1 MGSKDERKFENL
13 HKLVQILLDHPTG
26 LTKAEIAHRL
36 GVHRSTAGEYIDSLE
51 GINVPVYE
59 VSPNRF
65 TIDRDHYQVSISL
78 DMHESLALHLAT
90 RLLTTRTDK
99 HYPHAASALRKL
111 GVALEK
117 LAPLVSHHMK
127 RSADVLDG
135 DHRLRDSAF
144 LEVLETLT
152 RGWSRGKKV
161 KITHE
166 MGDGQIFPYLF
177 SPYFIEPYAIGHTM
191 HIIGLREPPGKIRTL
206 KIERIRTARLL
217 DESYAIPTSFDPR
230 VYLKDAWGIWIA
242 EGHPQL
248 IVLRFSPHVAKRVQE
263 TQWHYSQE
271 TQVQPDG
278 SVLWKAQVFE
288 WVEMLPWVRGWG
300 ADVEVI
306 EPKALRDKL
315 KREAQRL
322 AQVYKI
328 DLAEPPVKQFYAHSR
343 ENMEE
348 SNWQLLKDHL
358 MATGELAAEL
368 GHDSGVSQLAQLA
381 GILHDI
387 GKFSDEFQDRLR
399 GSKYPVDHATAG
411 AREVVTIFPGDPFAE
426 LLSYCIAGHHSG
438 LPDYGD
444 PTDLSTASTLL
455 ARREKKTLADY
466 SSYRSE
472 INPDSLSIQPVQIKP
487 SPGYPGFSVSF
498 LTRMI
503 FSTLVDADWLETET
517 YMEGVPK
524 PRGEHDPIEVLL
536 ERFNQYVK
544 SFAIPSNLIN
554 QKRNQTLQECI
565 RKSCLNPGLFSLT
578 VPTGGGKTLTS
589 MAFALNHAMKHG
601 MKRVIYVIPF
611 TSIIEQNAAIFK
623 DILGEDNV
631 LEHHSNFDW
640 EGFKQYVVLE
650 DSEDETN
657 LISDKLKLATE
668 NWDIPVVVTTN
679 VQFFESLF
687 ANKKSRARK
696 VHNIANSVIV
706 FDEAQMLPREYI
718 KPCMLAVR
726 ELIQNYGASAVFCTA
741 TQPNLK
747 PFFSDMEIAEL
758 ISDIQEL
765 FKFYRRVSVI
775 PSGKITDEE
784 LAQQLDGHEQV
795 LCVVNTRKHAK
806 GLFELLKDDGRY
818 HLSTLMC
825 PAHRQME
832 LRRIRQCLGNGD
844 TCRLVSTQVVEAGVD
859 IDFPVGYRA
868 LAGLDSII
876 QVAGRVNRERKNAS
890 GKLYVFEPQ
899 TDFIKRTPTFIAQ
912 TSKAGA
918 SVLREFIHDPT
929 STESVQAYF
938 SLLDTLQ
945 DQQRFM
951 DVKNILAYLNK
962 EKFDFAKAAE
972 NFRLIE
978 SPTIAVIIPYD
989 QTARDTIRSL
999 QYSQF
1004 PAMFIRKLQRYTVN
1018 IYQPEFEGLL
1028 SKGAV
1033 DTYHD
1038 QYFVLNDMSFY
1049 NEDTGLALISD
1060 QGGEAVFFD

>member
-13 HKLVQILLDHPTG
+13 HKLVQILLDYPQG
-26 LTKAEIAHRL
+26 LTKAEIARRL
-36 GVHRSTAGEYIDSLE
+36 GVHRSTAAEYIDSLE
-51 GINVPVYE
+51 GINVPVNE

-65 TIDRDHYQVSISL
+65 SIDRDHYQVSISL
-78 DMHESLALHLAT
+78 DMHESLALHLAA

-111 GVALEK
+111 GVALDK
-117 LAPLVSHHMK
+117 LAPLVSQHMK

-135 DHRLRDSAF
+135 EHRRKDSAF

-152 RGWSRGKKV
+152 RAWSRGKKV

-166 MGDGQIFPYLF
+166 MEDGQIFAYVF

-191 HIIGLREPPGKIRTL
+191 HIIGLREPPGRIRTL

-217 DESYAIPTSFDPR
+217 DEGYSIPQAFDPHS
-230 VYLKDAWGIWIA
+230 YLKDAWGIWIA
-242 EGHPQL
+242 EGQ
-248 IVLRFSPHVAKRVQE
+248 IQEVRLRFSRRVARRVQE

-278 SVLWKAQVFE
+278 SVIWIAQVYE
-288 WVEMLPWVRGWG
+288 WTELLPWVRGWG

-306 EPKALRDKL
+306 EPKALRERL
-315 KREAQRL
+315 KSEVHRL
-322 AQVYKI
+322 AQVYQI
-328 DLAEPPVKQFYAHSR
+328 SLAEPIVERYYAHSKSGIN
-343 ENMEE
+343 ETE
-348 SNWQLLKDHL
+348 WQLLKDHL
-358 MATGELAAEL
+358 TATADLAEKL
-368 GHDSGVSQLAQLA
+368 GRDSGVSQLAYLA

-387 GKFSDEFQDRLR
+387 GKYSTAFQDRLR
-399 GSKYPVDHATAG
+399 GAKSPVDHSTAG
-411 AREVVTIFPGDPFAE
+411 AREVLELFPGNPFAE

-444 PTDLSTASTLL
+444 PTDLPNAATLL
-455 ARREKKTLADY
+455 ARRDKKSLEDY
-466 SSYRSE
+466 SSYRQE
-472 INPDSLSIQPVQIKP
+472 IDPESLSLPPINLKP

-498 LTRMI
+498 LTRMV

-517 YMEGVPK
+517 YMEGEPK
-524 PRGEHDPIEVLL
+524 PRGEYLSMAELL
-536 ERFNQYVK
+536 EKFNTYIRRFEQ
-544 SFAIPSNLIN
+544 PGRPIN
-554 QKRNQTLQECI
+554 QKRNQTLQECLA
-565 RKSCLNPGLFSLT
+565 KSSLNPGLFSLT

-589 MAFALNHAMKHG
+589 LAFALNHAIHHG
-601 MKRVIYVIPF
+601 MERIIYVIPF

-623 DILGEDNV
+623 DILGEENV

-640 EGFKQYVVLE
+640 EGIKQYDIL
-650 DSEDETN
+650 DSYEDETT
-657 LISDKLKLATE
+657 LISDKLKLAAE
-668 NWDIPVVVTTN
+668 NWDIPVIVTTN

-687 ANKKSRARK
+687 ANKKSRSRK
-696 VHNIANSVIV
+696 VHNIAKSVII

-718 KPCMLAVR
+718 KPCMLAVW
-726 ELIQNYGASAVFCTA
+726 ELVQNYGASAVFCTA

-747 PFFSDMEIAEL
+747 PFFSDIEIAEL
-758 ISDIQEL
+758 VSETQEL
-765 FKFYRRVSVI
+765 FEFYRRVNVI

-784 LAQQLDGHEQV
+784 LAQQLDQQDQV

-806 GLFELLKDDGRY
+806 GLFDLLKDDGRY

-825 PAHRQME
+825 PAHRQMV
-832 LRRIRQCLGNGD
+832 LQTIRQCLHNGD

-876 QVAGRVNRERKNAS
+876 QVAGRVNRERKNSS
-890 GKLYVFEPQ
+890 GQIFVFEPQ
-899 TDFIKRTPTFIAQ
+899 TDLIKRTPTFIAQ
-912 TSKAGA
+912 TSRAGA
-918 SVLREFIHDPT
+918 SVLRDFNQDPT
-929 STESVQAYF
+929 SIQAVQAYF

-945 DQQRFM
+945 DQQRST

-978 SPTIAVIIPYD
+978 SPTISLIIPYE
-989 QTARDTIRSL
+989 QTACDTIRSL

-1004 PAMFIRKLQRYTVN
+1004 PAKFIRQLQRYTVN
-1018 IYQPEFEGLL
+1018 IYKQEFEGLL

-1038 QYFVLNDMSFY
+1038 QYFVLNNMDY
-1049 NEDTGLALISD
+1049 YDENTGLALLTD